1 MINHQL
7 KFSQN
12 DRIEISDGEKKHM
25 QRWGGY
31 LENGKEVSDE
41 KHRVYYGDFLGYG
54 LEMSDRVKHWS
65 IL

>member
-12 DRIEISDGEKKHM
+12 DRVEISDGEKKHM

-31 LENGKEVSDE
+31 LENGKKSV
-41 KHRVYYGDFLGYG
+41 
-54 LEMSDRVKHWS
+54 MSS
-65 IL
+65 TECIMGTS